1 MVSYM
6 QQGGLLVPWTVVG
19 FVLICAALWALDLFP
34 ILFSSWVSYD
44 LPTEIVR
51 LKPGLLGHVE
61 QLQEFSMD
69 ILDLSL
75 ESLATILLD
84 GSSKPSDRGYIN
96 KASCL
101 GTIAGVWC
109 IKGPEIVIGIALT
122 LSDPWYAILAVP
134 LTLII
139 WNTWTWAF
147 RDLCREYV
155 KATRD
160 RQQAFKGNDEEEKFL
175 SHVWYLR
182 VSAQFILRR
191 HACKFIQSLLYD
203 VLLHL
208 SNQSENPVATRLGH
222 QLNSIHGTI
231 LKYLQAQVNASK
243 IREAAPPS
251 DFDILADYWKRVTAG
266 ITPEELLAYASG
278 RTESPDTRPVKRAAG
293 PADLEAA
300 ADGAETP
307 AEHTGPSP
315 APTYR
320 RQFWS
325 LIHVLDTA
333 LRMTLGAFTDMP
345 AGESCIR
352 RVAHLSGYKT
362 FAEDSATGAG
372 SLLSVCRGSWARD
385 LARR

>member
-34 ILFSSWVSYD
+34 VLFSPWVSYD

-69 ILDLSL
+69 IVGLSL

-208 SNQSENPVATRLGH
+208 SNQSENTVATRLGH

-251 DFDILADYWKRVTAG
+251 DFDILADYWKRVTEG
-266 ITPEELLAYASG
+266 ITPEELLAYSSG
-278 RTESPDTRPVKRAAG
+278 SKESPDTQPVKRAAG

-307 AEHTGPSP
+307 AGPSGPSP

-320 RQFWS
+320 QLFWS
-325 LIHVLDTA
+325 LMHVLDTA
-333 LRMTLGAFTDMP
+333 VRMTIGAFTNMP
-345 AGESCIR
+345 AGKSRVC
-352 RVAHLSGYKT
+352 VAHLSGYKT

-372 SLLSVCRGSWARD
+372 SLLWSWRGPMVRD

>member
-1 MVSYM
+1 MRTRQNGSRPARPLIPRECALERSVSIDVRSFPCGKMVSYM

-34 ILFSSWVSYD
+34 VLFSPWVSYD

-69 ILDLSL
+69 IVGLSL

-160 RQQAFKGNDEEEKFL
+160 RQQAL
-175 SHVWYLR
+175 
-182 VSAQFILRR
+182 
-191 HACKFIQSLLYD
+191 
-203 VLLHL
+203 
-208 SNQSENPVATRLGH
+208 
-222 QLNSIHGTI
+222 
-231 LKYLQAQVNASK
+231 
-243 IREAAPPS
+243 
-251 DFDILADYWKRVTAG
+251 
-266 ITPEELLAYASG
+266 
-278 RTESPDTRPVKRAAG
+278 
-293 PADLEAA
+293 
-300 ADGAETP
+300 
-307 AEHTGPSP
+307 
-315 APTYR
+315 
-320 RQFWS
+320 
-325 LIHVLDTA
+325 
-333 LRMTLGAFTDMP
+333 
-345 AGESCIR
+345 
-352 RVAHLSGYKT
+352 
-362 FAEDSATGAG
+362 
-372 SLLSVCRGSWARD
+372 
-385 LARR
+385 

>member
-69 ILDLSL
+69 ILGLSL

-122 LSDPWYAILAVP
+122 LSDP
-134 LTLII
+134 
-139 WNTWTWAF
+139 
-147 RDLCREYV
+147 C
-155 KATRD
+155 
-160 RQQAFKGNDEEEKFL
+160 KGNDEEEKFL

-208 SNQSENPVATRLGH
+208 SNQSENTVATRLGH

-266 ITPEELLAYASG
+266 ITPEELLAYSSG
-278 RTESPDTRPVKRAAG
+278 RMESPDTRPVKRAAG

-307 AEHTGPSP
+307 AGPSGPSP

-345 AGESCIR
+345 AGESCVR
-352 RVAHLSGYKT
+352 RVAQLSGYKT